1 MPQVGRLA
9 TTHTVTGAAAPQA
22 PAPIAE
28 VPGSRPTPSN
38 QPRAAERA
46 RALAKA
52 ASLHIV
58 LTALGLILFL
68 PFLYMF
74 LTSVKDLSQ
83 VGLRSWIPSTVVTT
97 DAGQFGEERLA
108 ALHGVIQ
115 EPAAPAEHWL
125 SARFGELI
133 EPTPAE
139 ASTVL
144 NRLINDGA
152 DALALPAE
160 DVAAAASASAAA
172 EPPADPASG
181 TDAERITLDGI
192 PGPFDAADLRL
203 PEAGFAADTPGARAS
218 AEAEAALQ
226 RAEAAVAAHTA
237 FENGLALA
245 PEGERAAARSEGLE
259 LRAAAAEAA
268 QTLRSAWTRVRGHQL
283 AAALPAVVPEPTAF
297 RWHNYLQ
304 VFRDIPFGRFYM
316 NSLFVA
322 AWVTFLQLFT
332 SSMAAFSFSR
342 LRWKGRDQVFLL
354 YLATMMLPGLVL
366 MIPNYQIMI
375 SLRLVDTLVGLI
387 LPAAFTAFGTFLLR
401 QFMMGIPASLDEAAE
416 IDGASK
422 WRVYWDVILPLARPG
437 LVTLAIFTFMGT
449 YNSFFWPLVMLK
461 SEHRYTLPIGI
472 LAFDTS
478 AGQQTNLMMAAITM
492 TIVPMIIVFVL
503 LQKQLVKGI
512 QLGAVKG

>member
-1 MPQVGRLA
+1 MSIDPNRPDDARVDPAAPAEEAVPPVGRLG
-9 TTHTVTGAAAPQA
+9 TTNTVTGASAPQA
-22 PAPIAE
+22 PPPLAE
-28 VPGSRPTPSN
+28 VPG
-38 QPRAAERA
+38 RAPAATTSSKPGASERT
-46 RALAKA
+46 RLLAKTG
-52 ASLHIV
+52 SLHLV
-58 LTALGLILFL
+58 LTALGLVLFL

-83 VGLRSWIPSTVVTT
+83 VGFPSWIPGEVVTT
-97 DAGQFGEERLA
+97 DAGQFGEGEERMT
-108 ALHGVIQ
+108 ALLRVIQ
-115 EPAAPAEHWL
+115 EPATPAEHWL
-125 SARFGELI
+125 SAHFGELV
-133 EPTPAE
+133 EPTPDE
-139 ASTVL
+139 AVTVL
-144 NRLINDGA
+144 NRLINEGPA
-152 DALALPAE
+152 AVALPAE
-160 DVAAAASASAAA
+160 EVAAAAATAAA
-172 EPPADPASG
+172 EPEAAGEVPGSATVTRVAASLEPFD
-181 TDAERITLDGI
+181 DAELGLTGVDPPAL
-192 PGPFDAADLRL
+192 A
-203 PEAGFAADTPGARAS
+203 EARATLAAAEGS
-218 AEAEAALQ
+218 AAA
-226 RAEAAVAAHTA
+226 
-237 FENGLALA
+237 
-245 PEGERAAARSEGLE
+245 AAAREV
-259 LRAAAAEAA
+259 
-268 QTLRSAWTRVRGHQL
+268 RSRQM
-283 AAALPAVVPEPTAF
+283 AAALPGVVPGPSTF
-297 RWHNYLQ
+297 RWHNYLE
-304 VFRDIPFGRFYM
+304 VFRQIPFGRFYM

-342 LRWKGRDQVFLL
+342 LQWKGRDQVFLL

-401 QFMMGIPASLDEAAE
+401 QFMLGIPKSLDEAAE

-492 TIVPMIIVFVL
+492 TVVPMIIVFVL